1 MRKRIAPNAVPYSD
15 EDGDDMVVT
24 FRTPTGD
31 WDGEDNFE
39 APLAPHTGLYQEP
52 SRVWEERRDVEERHI
67 GSLMDGESI
76 AYPPSALY
84 IGRSHQ
90 FIRSSTES
98 RYVPGQSTQAG

>member
-1 MRKRIAPNAVPYSD
+1 MCLSSTSLF
-15 EDGDDMVVT
+15 T

-67 GSLMDGESI
+67 ASLMDGESI

-90 FIRSSTES
+90 FVRSSTES
-98 RYVPGQSTQAG
+98 RYVPGPLAPYLNPPDYSDRPAR